1 MVLRKRGF
9 TLVELLVVIAII
21 GILVGL
27 LLPAV
32 QAAREAARR
41 MQCSNNLK
49 QMGLAAHN
57 FESTFKYFPP
67 RRHSKALANSA
78 GTVVT
83 AWSDASPQVVLLA
96 YLEQGNKLNQWNLD
110 YNVNSDAPIVNS
122 IPAKTGANSAARVG
136 DIPAYMCPSDGSST
150 FQFNAGRNNYMVS
163 MGAYVDYRGGLPQ
176 DGIFNMPNPAAGTVL
191 KGPTFGMISDG
202 TSNTAMFSEAKRG
215 NFTSSQSG
223 QYDHTTTFLMGGGAA
238 LPASLYTDG
247 RTAPECLLGPASSAG
262 TYFRYGGLQYYRA
275 SVIEL
280 FAYTHTLPPNW
291 NKNVGASGN
300 QRYNCGDTS
309 YARGHLAAS
318 SYHTGGANVCYAD
331 GSIHLVSDSVDFA
344 TWQSLGSRAGGE
356 VFATIE

>member
-49 QMGLAAHN
+49 Q
-57 FESTFKYFPP
+57 YFPP
-67 RRHSKALANSA
+67 RRHSKALANTA

-96 YLEQGNKLNQWNLD
+96 YLEQGNKLNQWDLD
-110 YNVNSDAPIVNS
+110 YNVNSDAPIVNT
-122 IPAKTGANSAARVG
+122 IPAKTGANALARVG
-136 DIPAYMCPSDGSST
+136 DIPAYLCPSDGSST
-150 FQFNAGRNNYMVS
+150 FQGNAGRNNYMVS
-163 MGAYVDYRGGLPQ
+163 MGAYTDYRGGTPQ
-176 DGIFNMPNPAAGTVL
+176 DGIFNMPNPAAGSVL
-191 KGPTFGMISDG
+191 KGPTFGSISDG

-215 NFTSSQSG
+215 NFTSGQTG
-223 QYDHTTTFLMGGGAA
+223 QYDHTTTFLTSTA

-247 RTAPECLLGPASSAG
+247 RAAPECLQGPNSGAG

-291 NKNVGASGN
+291 NKNTGN
-300 QRYNCGDTS
+300 PATQRYNCGDTS

-331 GSIHLVSDSVDFA
+331 GSIHLVSDNVDFV
-344 TWQSLGSRAGGE
+344 TWQALGSRAGGE
-356 VFATIE
+356 VFSAIE